1 MEQITSFSIDHDI
14 LTQGMYVSQTNNN
27 IVTYDIRMK
36 VPNSGDYLDQKG
48 LHTFEHLFAT
58 YARNTKWS
66 KNIVYIGPMGCR
78 TGFYFLTQDMKH
90 SDAIKLIQDSLEFIS
105 NYTGEIPGSKKK
117 ECGNYLEHDLESA
130 KKIAADMIPFL
141 KDWNESK
148 LKYPTK

>member
-14 LTQGMYVSQTNNN
+14 LTKGMYISQTNGD
-27 IVTYDIRMK
+27 IVTYDLRMC

-66 KNIVYIGPMGCR
+66 QNIVYVGPMGCR
-78 TGFYFLTQDMKH
+78 TGFYFLTQNMPH
-90 SDAIKLIQDSLEFIS
+90 EEAIKLIQDSLEFIS
-105 NYTGEIPGSKKK
+105 KYQGEIPGSKKK

-130 KKIAADMIPFL
+130 KQIASRMIPVL
-141 KDWNESK
+141 KDWNENK
-148 LKYPTK
+148 LQYPTK